1 MNHSP
6 DLVLDTRGVT
16 AAAAA
21 SSSRWLTTTPVVM
34 LPVHN
39 MLPEA
44 IFSALLLTTR
54 HILSRSKGAF
64 HPE

>member
-1 MNHSP
+1 MNHSS

-16 AAAAA
+16 AS
-21 SSSRWLTTTPVVM
+21 SSSRWPTTTPAVM
-34 LPVHN
+34 LPVDN

-44 IFSALLLTTR
+44 IFRALLLTTR
-54 HILSRSKGAF
+54 HILSRSEGAF